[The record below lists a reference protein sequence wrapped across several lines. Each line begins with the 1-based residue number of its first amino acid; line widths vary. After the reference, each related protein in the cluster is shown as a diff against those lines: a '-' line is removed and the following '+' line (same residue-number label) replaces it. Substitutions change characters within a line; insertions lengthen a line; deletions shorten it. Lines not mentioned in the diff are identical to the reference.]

1 MIDDYYL
8 LLGIQRDAG
17 MTQIKRAYRR
27 LAVRFHPEVAGEE
40 GAEQFDR
47 LQDAY
52 DTLAHPARKADYDR
66 QLSLA
71 DELRQEGR
79 RAEPLFGLPVDLF
92 GQFENVRPGTEEI
105 LAHVLGNFT
114 GHTPKSHP
122 TRELNVELV
131 LSPQQAQRG
140 GTAPMVVPVARVCG
154 TCGGTGRAGFF
165 MCERCEGHGT
175 TWQKARVDIAIPRN
189 VQSGAVVETSLHHLG
204 IRNMWLKTHVR
215 VTSSAPRSE
224 YP

>member
-1 MIDDYYL
+1 MTHDYYL

-27 LAVRFHPEVAGEE
+27 LAVRFHPDVAGDE
-40 GAEQFDR
+40 GAEQFSR
-47 LQDAY
+47 LQQAY

-71 DELRQEGR
+71 DEVRLQSHRP
-79 RAEPLFGLPVDLF
+79 EPLFGHALDLF
-92 GQFENVRPGTEEI
+92 EQFDSVKPGTQEI
-105 LAHVLGNFT
+105 LNHALGNFT

-131 LSPQQAQRG
+131 LSPAQAERG
-140 GTAPMVVPVARVCG
+140 GRVPMVVPVARVCR

-165 MCERCEGHGT
+165 LCDHCEGHGT
-175 TWQKARVDIAIPRN
+175 TWEKAHVDVTIPRN
-189 VQSGAVVETSLHHLG
+189 AQDGAVVETSLHHLG

-215 VTSSAPRSE
+215 IAEPSM
-224 YP
+224 